1 MLRTSIAP
9 KTAAQRER
17 LLDALTQLADTDPL
31 LRCEVDSITHE
42 IILSFLGRVQLEVVS
57 ALLSEKYKLET
68 VVKEPTV
75 IYMERPAQSSQPHHP
90 YRGAAQ
96 PVLGIHRTVCYTT
109 PAWLRCTIREPGF
122 AGILEPEFS
131 NAVRDGIRY
140 GLEQGLFGWN
150 VTDCKICFEYGLYYS
165 PVSTPAD
172 FRSLAPI
179 VLEQALKESGTQ
191 LLEPYLSFTL
201 YAPREYL
208 SRAYHD
214 APKYCATIETV
225 QVKKDEVVFTGEIP
239 ARCIQAYRT
248 DLAFYTNGQS
258 VCLTELKGY
267 QAAVGK
273 PVIQPRRPNSRLD
286 KVRYMFQKIM

>member
-1 MLRTSIAP
+1 MFSMEDRRRA
-9 KTAAQRER
+9 
-17 LLDALTQLADTDPL
+17 
-31 LRCEVDSITHE
+31 VDLYFTE
-42 IILSFLGRVQLEVVS
+42 G
-57 ALLSEKYKLET
+57 
-68 VVKEPTV
+68 
-75 IYMERPAQSSQPHHP
+75 M
-90 YRGAAQ
+90 
-96 PVLGIHRTVCYTT
+96 
-109 PAWLRCTIREPGF
+109 TIRKVIAELGYPSEGALVKWVREDPRYTGACRRSYTLECKTNAARRALEGEPLARVARD
-122 AGILEPEFS
+122 AG
-131 NAVRDGIRY
+131 
-140 GLEQGLFGWN
+140 
-150 VTDCKICFEYGLYYS
+150 C
-165 PVSTPAD
+165 TPAD